1 MASDDTSEKSHAERL
16 VEQAAKHLDTRWE
29 YYSIVA
35 AEKISEGVST
45 AVRIAA
51 IAVFV
56 LMIFFFFSMG
66 FAFWLGE
73 RIGSTADGFA
83 LAGLLFVPG
92 AVISYIF
99 VKPFVRAKIL
109 ESFLQHDDDTQNKEG
124 HS

>member
-1 MASDDTSEKSHAERL
+1 MTSDDTSERSHAERL
-16 VEQAAKHLDTRWE
+16 VEQAAKHLDTRWQ

-35 AEKISEGVST
+35 TEKISEGVST
-45 AVRIAA
+45 AVRVVAV
-51 IAVFV
+51 AVFV

-73 RIGSTADGFA
+73 RLGSIAGGFA
-83 LAGLLFVPG
+83 LAGLVFVPG
-92 AVISYIF
+92 AIASYVFI
-99 VKPFVRAKIL
+99 KPIVRAKIL